1 MREQVL
7 LLTPEPELLKAVLLQ
22 TVQLEMAQ
30 PKTAQ
35 MQLMQLLRHRTVEP
49 QMAKQPDAG

>member
-7 LLTPEPELLKAVLLQ
+7 LLTPEPELLQ

-35 MQLMQLLRHRTVEP
+35 MQLMQPLRHRTVEP

>member
-35 MQLMQLLRHRTVEP
+35 MQLMQPLRHRTVEP